1 MKLEKCGLVEEGYW
15 LRAAITTKTT
25 KAKKEIIE
33 KSKYFNEEKNF
44 GTTLNFW

>member
-25 KAKKEIIE
+25 KSKKG
-33 KSKYFNEEKNF
+33 NN
-44 GTTLNFW
+44 